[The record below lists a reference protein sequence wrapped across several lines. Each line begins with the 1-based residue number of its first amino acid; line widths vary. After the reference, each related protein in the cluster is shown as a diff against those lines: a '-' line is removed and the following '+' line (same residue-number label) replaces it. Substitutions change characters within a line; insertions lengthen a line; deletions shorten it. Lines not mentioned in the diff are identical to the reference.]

1 MKLLDS
7 KGRIFGKVNIV
18 DLFVVLIII
27 ALAAAVIYKKTSSS
41 VNAVGGN
48 AADEYCYVT
57 LYCNQMVP
65 EVSKTVSIGDHMVAN
80 GKFTDAE
87 IVAVHEEPAAYVGYD
102 DNGKAVLSEHPLWK
116 DVTVV
121 IKEKISPNSVILK
134 VGEQEVRVGYQY
146 IFKTQRVESGAKV
159 RRVEFESEL
168 SADVIDKLNS
178 GKVPDEYL
186 LPKAAGAAAQ
196 AAAAPAQTTEA
207 AAKED

>member
-1 MKLLDS
+1 MKKVKFMDNRGRLL
-7 KGRIFGKVNIV
+7 GKVNVV
-18 DLFVVLIII
+18 DLFVIVIII
-27 ALAAAVIYKKTSSS
+27 ALAAAVIYKKTS
-41 VNAVGGN
+41 NAVNTAGVGGD

-65 EVSKTVSIGDHMVAN
+65 EVSSTISIGDHMVAN
-80 GKFTDAE
+80 GKYTDAE
-87 IVAVHEEPAAYVGYD
+87 IVAVNEQPAAYVGYD
-102 DNGKAVLSEHPLWK
+102 DNGKAVLSQHPLWK

-168 SADVIDKLNS
+168 SADTIDKLGS
-178 GKVPDEYL
+178 GIVPESYL
-186 LPKAAGAAAQ
+186 LPGSVSETPAPETTQ
-196 AAAAPAQTTEA
+196 AAE
-207 AAKED
+207 